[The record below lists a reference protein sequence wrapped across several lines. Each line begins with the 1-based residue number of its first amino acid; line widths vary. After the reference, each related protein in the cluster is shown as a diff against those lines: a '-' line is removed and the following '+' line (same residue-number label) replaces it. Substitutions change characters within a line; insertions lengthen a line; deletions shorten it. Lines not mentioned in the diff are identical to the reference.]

1 MRWLAVLIGA
11 VALASWAPAQAQTPV
26 PDALA
31 DPIYTPRPLV
41 SLTHPEWS
49 RNAVLYQLNTRQFT
63 PEGTFR
69 AAQAQLPRLK
79 SLGVDIIWLMPIH
92 PIGELNRK
100 GTLGSPYS
108 VRDYFAVNPEFGTKD
123 DLKAFVDAAHA
134 QGMHVILD
142 WVANHTAWDNPL
154 TVSHPEWYER
164 DLDGN
169 FRPTPWWDWSDI
181 INLNYAH
188 PGLRQYMT
196 EALTYWVREIGVD
209 GYRADVAG
217 FVPLDFWNTARA
229 QLDAIKPVFMLAE
242 WEMRDMHHAAFDA
255 TYAWTWK
262 DAMQAI
268 AAGRADT
275 GALFGFYSWNESAY
289 PREAMRMTYTSNH
302 DQNAWEGTEYEKYGP
317 AREAAIVLSVTGEG
331 IPLIYN
337 GQEVG
342 NTRRLQFFEKDPI
355 QWPADHAL
363 DEQGR
368 LYQRLF
374 MLKRAN
380 RALQNGQ
387 WGGRMHQV
395 VNSVPQKVFSF
406 FREKDGDQV
415 FVILNLSGDPQTVTF
430 SGRHHCGGYRDFNDH
445 QRVRIAADA
454 QMMLEPWA
462 WRVLYRNDMAVHG
475 APSSL
480 RAEPCEVR

>member
-1 MRWLAVLIGA
+1 MRREMIRLMVLAMVGCFMATSVGA
-11 VALASWAPAQAQTPV
+11 QVPV
-26 PDALA
+26 PDAQA
-31 DPIYTPRPLV
+31 AAIYTPRPRV
-41 SLTHPEWS
+41 TLTHPEWS

-69 AAQAQLPRLK
+69 AAQAELPRLK
-79 SLGVDIIWLMPIH
+79 ELGVDIIWLMPIH
-92 PIGELNRK
+92 PIGEKNRK
-100 GTLGSPYS
+100 GTLGSPYA
-108 VRDYFAVNPEFGTKD
+108 VQDYFGVNPEFGTME

-134 QGMHVILD
+134 QGMKVILD

-154 TVSHPEWYER
+154 TVSNPEWYER

-188 PGLRQYMT
+188 AGLRQYMT
-196 EALTYWVREIGVD
+196 EALVYWVREADID

-217 FVPLDFWNTARA
+217 FVPLDFWETARKQMEA
-229 QLDAIKPVFMLAE
+229 VKPVFMLAE
-242 WEMRDMHHAAFDA
+242 WEMRDMHYAAFDA

-262 DAMQAI
+262 EAMQGI

-317 AREAAIVLSVTGEG
+317 MREAAIVLSFTGEG

-337 GQEVG
+337 GQEAG
-342 NTRRLQFFEKDPI
+342 NRRRLAFFEKDPI
-355 QWPADHAL
+355 VWKEDP
-363 DEQGR
+363 QGD
-368 LYQRLF
+368 L
-374 MLKRAN
+374 LKRLV
-380 RALQNGQ
+380 ALKHAHPALANGQ

-395 VNSVPQKVFSF
+395 VNTAPTKVFSF
-406 FREKDGDQV
+406 FREKDGDKI
-415 FVILNLSGDPQTVTF
+415 FVVLNLSGEPQTVTF
-430 SGRHHCGGYRDFNDH
+430 TDDHHWGAYRDFADDT
-445 QRVRIAADA
+445 AATIDGSTSMTLPA
-454 QMMLEPWA
+454 WG
-462 WRVLYRNDMAVHG
+462 WRVLATP
-475 APSSL
+475 AT
-480 RAEPCEVR
+480 

>member
-1 MRWLAVLIGA
+1 MRWVAVLFGGL
-11 VALASWAPAQAQTPV
+11 VLALAGAAGAQTPV
-26 PDALA
+26 SDSEAEA
-31 DPIYTPRPLV
+31 IYQPRPMV
-41 SLTHPEWS
+41 SLRHPEWS
-49 RNAVLYQLNTRQFT
+49 RSAVLYQLNTRQFT

-69 AAQAQLPRLK
+69 AAQAQLSRLK
-79 SLGVDIIWLMPIH
+79 ALGVDVIWLMPIH

-108 VRDYFAVNPEFGTKD
+108 VRDYFGVNPEFGSQA

-134 QGMHVILD
+134 QGMYVILD

-196 EALTYWVREIGVD
+196 EALMFWVREVGVD

-217 FVPLDFWNTARA
+217 FVPLDFWETARA
-229 QLDAIKPVFMLAE
+229 QLETIKPVFMLAE
-242 WEMRDMHHAAFDA
+242 WEMRDLHYRAFDA

-262 DAMQAI
+262 EAMQKI
-268 AAGRADT
+268 AAGQADT

-317 AREAAIVLSVTGEG
+317 AREAAIVLSVVGEG

-342 NTRRLQFFEKDPI
+342 NTRRLAFFEDDPI
-355 QWPADHAL
+355 AWPADHSL
-363 DEQGR
+363 DSQGR

-374 MLKRAN
+374 ALKHAHP
-380 RALQNGQ
+380 ALWNGQ
-387 WGGRMHQV
+387 WGGRMYSV
-395 VNSVPQKVFSF
+395 VNTAPSQVLSF
-406 FREKDGDQV
+406 FRKKDGDTV
-415 FVILNLSGDPQTVTF
+415 FALMNLSGEARTVTF
-430 SGRHHCGGYRDFNDH
+430 TGTHHYGTYTDFATGETVAVDGTT
-445 QRVRIAADA
+445 AMTLPA
-454 QMMLEPWA
+454 WG
-462 WRVLYRNDMAVHG
+462 WRVLATP
-475 APSSL
+475 AS
-480 RAEPCEVR
+480 